1 MSVPN
6 PPPSPDFRG
15 LPLAE
20 CQEILRR
27 HQYGRLAFTFHDRV
41 DIEPIHYVYEHP
53 WIVARTGEGTKL
65 TVLTH
70 HPWVAFEVDE
80 VEAMFSWRSV
90 VVKGTVYMLDGGGA
104 DAAMREQAIAIYRRL
119 LPAAFTPADP
129 LPGRG
134 LLFHIHIDEYHGRG
148 ASQAS
153 P

>member
-1 MSVPN
+1 MSAST
-6 PPPSPDFRG
+6 PPPAPAFRS
-15 LPLAE
+15 LAIAE

-41 DIEPIHYVYEHP
+41 DIEPIHYVHEHP

-70 HPWVAFEVDE
+70 HPWVALEVDE

-90 VVKGTVYMLDGGGA
+90 VVKGTVYKLDEGGT
-104 DAAMREQAIAIYRRL
+104 DESMREQAIALYRRL
-119 LPAAFTPADP
+119 LPTAFTPADP

-134 LLFHIHIDEYHGRG
+134 FLFRIHIDEYHGR
-148 ASQAS
+148 SAS
-153 P
+153 PASI